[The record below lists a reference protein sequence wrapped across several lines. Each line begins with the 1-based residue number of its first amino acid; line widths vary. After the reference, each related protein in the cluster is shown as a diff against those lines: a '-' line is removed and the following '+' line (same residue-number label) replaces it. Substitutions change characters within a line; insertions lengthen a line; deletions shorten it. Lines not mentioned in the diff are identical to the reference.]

1 MGPRGKR
8 ISVSIVESRTNS
20 HLAPQAI
27 PKNPIKV
34 VQIFIN
40 TSFAIKMA
48 HTDSPTAIKEAITAM
63 MQLGISSADELKT
76 SNPGNQSSTA
86 ADPERFSFSALVS
99 VETKPLPPAAASDL
113 PQLSHEEFEGVWARW
128 RDLAF
133 GDDHDAP
140 DPMVQAQ
147 VIGPNREVDRDWV
160 NIFGSE

>member
-1 MGPRGKR
+1 M
-8 ISVSIVESRTNS
+8 
-20 HLAPQAI
+20 
-27 PKNPIKV
+27 
-34 VQIFIN
+34 QIFIN
-40 TSFAIKMA
+40 TPFAIKMA
-48 HTDSPTAIKEAITAM
+48 HNDSSPAIEEAITAM

-160 NIFGSE
+160 NIFGPE